1 MAAKLLAG
9 AAAVGDPLWRMPF
22 WAPYDKLLKSSIAD
36 VNHIAEGSYAGSVM
50 AALFLKRFV
59 KQAKRFVH
67 LDIFGWVPREQP
79 GRPQGGEPQAARALF
94 AYLQREFAA

>member
-1 MAAKLLAG
+1 M
-9 AAAVGDPLWRMPF
+9 PLWG
-22 WAPYDKLLKSSIAD
+22 PYDKLLKSSIAD
-36 VNHIAEGSYAGSVM
+36 VNHIAEGSHAGSIM

-59 KQAKRFVH
+59 KRAGRFAH

-94 AYLQREFAA
+94 DYFQRAL